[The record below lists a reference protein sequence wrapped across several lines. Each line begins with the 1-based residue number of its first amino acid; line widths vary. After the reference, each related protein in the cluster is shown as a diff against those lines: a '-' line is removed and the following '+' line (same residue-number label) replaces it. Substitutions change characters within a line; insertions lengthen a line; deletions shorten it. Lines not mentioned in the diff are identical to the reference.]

1 MKGGKDFVWK
11 SSRVMYNKMCC
22 YCGLCLFT
30 IALIVFACYFKEIFG
45 LNTEDVT
52 ITNIA

>member
-30 IALIVFACYFKEIFG
+30 IAMKIRCRESISG
-45 LNTEDVT
+45 LSR
-52 ITNIA
+52 IK